1 MEERIEKFSN
11 SQTRRESIYNIY
23 KKWKLNEAYDMVT
36 KKMLDKKNSPKNLS
50 TNLKET
56 NLLDSMKKKKKKKK
70 RKQKYYKI
78 MEDYN
83 IFNAK
88 YILNW
93 IIIKYSRSIINAY
106 SLLSHSCGSH

>member
-23 KKWKLNEAYDMVT
+23 KKWKLNEAYDTVT

-56 NLLDSMKKKKKKKK
+56 NLLDSPKKKKK
-70 RKQKYYKI
+70 RKKNGKQIYFKI

-93 IIIKYSRSIINAY
+93 IIIKYSRSIINA
-106 SLLSHSCGSH
+106 

>member
-1 MEERIEKFSN
+1 
-11 SQTRRESIYNIY
+11 
-23 KKWKLNEAYDMVT
+23 
-36 KKMLDKKNSPKNLS
+36 
-50 TNLKET
+50 
-56 NLLDSMKKKKKKKK
+56 
-70 RKQKYYKI
+70 

-106 SLLSHSCGSH
+106 SLLSHNCGSH

>member
-23 KKWKLNEAYDMVT
+23 KKWKLNEAYDTVT

-56 NLLDSMKKKKKKKK
+56 NLLDSQKKKKK
-70 RKQKYYKI
+70 RKQIYYKI

-106 SLLSHSCGSH
+106 SLFSHSCGSH

>member
-23 KKWKLNEAYDMVT
+23 KKWKLNEAYDTVT

-56 NLLDSMKKKKKKKK
+56 NLLDSQKKKKKK
-70 RKQKYYKI
+70 RKQIYFKI

-93 IIIKYSRSIINAY
+93 IIIKYSRSIINA
-106 SLLSHSCGSH
+106 

>member
-23 KKWKLNEAYDMVT
+23 KKWKLNEAYDTVT

-56 NLLDSMKKKKKKKK
+56 NLLDSMEKKKKKKNPNFQCTVLIIPITTLTLLFKV
-70 RKQKYYKI
+70 
-78 MEDYN
+78 
-83 IFNAK
+83 
-88 YILNW
+88 W
-93 IIIKYSRSIINAY
+93 ITEYHLY
-106 SLLSHSCGSH
+106 HP